1 MRKIPIMFLMF
12 LMFLM
17 ICCQGQKKYYSE
29 EKEEIEVKSD
39 KLKSIL
45 EYHKE
50 LNAEYKDPEK
60 SPLPNKYRKNFEGLD
75 FFAPDTNLV
84 VTAQF
89 VPALHSESFLMPTTT
104 DRTPEY
110 KLFGKAYFTLEGKEF
125 SLEIYQ
131 NQELKLEAEYKDYLF
146 LPFLDKTNGDE
157 TYAGG
162 RYIDLSIPEGN
173 AIVIDFN
180 KAYNP
185 YCVYSK
191 RYSCPV
197 VPIVNTLSIPIKA
210 GVKKFKK

>member
-1 MRKIPIMFLMF
+1 MRKIPIMF

-75 FFAPDTNLV
+75 FFEPDTNLV
-84 VTAQF
+84 ITAQF
-89 VPALHSESFLMPTTT
+89 VPALHAEPFLMPTTT
-104 DRTPEY
+104 DRAPEY
-110 KLFGKAYFTLEGKEF
+110 KLFGKAYFALDGKEF

-131 NQELKLEAEYKDYLF
+131 NQELKLEAEYRDYLF
-146 LPFLDKTNGDE
+146 LPFLDKTNGDQ

-162 RYIDLSIPEGN
+162 RYIDLSIPEEN
-173 AIVIDFN
+173 TIVIDFN
-180 KAYNP
+180 KSYNP
-185 YCVYSK
+185 YCAYSK
-191 RYSCPV
+191 RYSCPIVPV
-197 VPIVNTLSIPIKA
+197 VNSLDIPIRA